1 MEHPGSLSSSLAPWR
16 TAALVAAA
24 IAAVELLILVA
35 VGLAFAAKP
44 FADGADEAA
53 KGRATA
59 KGSAPAQRGAS
70 EPASPTLSRG
80 ETSVLVLNGNGLQ
93 GAAASAAGR
102 VRVKGY
108 LIAGTANASRSDFRR
123 SLVMYRPGYRGEAE
137 RLASDVGVKR
147 VGPLDGVRAAE
158 LQGAHVALVVGRR

>member
-1 MEHPGSLSSSLAPWR
+1 VDQPGSLSPTLAPWR

-24 IAAVELLILVA
+24 IAAVELLLLVV

-44 FADGADEAA
+44 FADKGEQAVKSGAAGGA
-53 KGRATA
+53 
-59 KGSAPAQRGAS
+59 SAPAPES
-70 EPASPTLSRG
+70 ETGSASPTLSRG

-108 LIAGTANASRSDFRR
+108 LIAGTANATRNDFRR
-123 SLVMYRPGYRGEAE
+123 SLVMYRPGYRGEGE
-137 RLASDVGVKR
+137 RLGKDLGVKR
-147 VGPLDGVRAAE
+147 VGPLDGLRAAD
-158 LQGAHVALVVGRR
+158 LQGAHVAFIVGRS